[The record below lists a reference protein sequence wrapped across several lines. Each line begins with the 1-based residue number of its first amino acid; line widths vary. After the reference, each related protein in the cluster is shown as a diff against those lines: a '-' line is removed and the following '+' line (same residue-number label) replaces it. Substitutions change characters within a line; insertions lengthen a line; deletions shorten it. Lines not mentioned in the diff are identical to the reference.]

1 MLVSI
6 LVIIACAIFWNMGG
20 QGYKWARGL
29 VIPAVLAVSKAVL
42 LGNFWAL
49 LYFGALWAMI
59 AGFSYGLSAPPH
71 KFWVMVL
78 GKGDDGNEPVV
89 EALTRATCGLAWS
102 LAAVVFAFITGHWAY
117 FIIYTI
123 MSTILVTVF
132 GLNKNVK
139 VSELGTG
146 ASVALSILI

>member
-1 MLVSI
+1 MIQLI
-6 LVIIACAIFWNMGG
+6 AIIASSIAWHIGG

-29 VIPAVLAVSKAVL
+29 VVPAVLAVSKAVL

-59 AGFSYGLSAPPH
+59 AGFSYGLTSPVH
-71 KFWVMVL
+71 KFWVWVM
-78 GKGDDGNEPVV
+78 GKGEDGNEPVV

-102 LAAVVFAFITGHWAY
+102 LAALVFAFLTGHWVY
-117 FIIYTI
+117 FIVYTLV
-123 MSTILVTVF
+123 STLLVTLF

>member
-1 MLVSI
+1 MI
-6 LVIIACAIFWNMGG
+6 QIIAIIASSICWHLGG
-20 QGYKWARGL
+20 QGYKWARSF
-29 VIPAVLAVSKAVL
+29 VVPAVLAVSKAIL

-71 KFWVMVL
+71 KFWVWVM
-78 GKGDDGNEPVV
+78 GKGADGNEPVV
-89 EALTRATCGLAWS
+89 EALTRATCGLFWS
-102 LAAVVFAFITGHWAY
+102 LAALVFAFITGNWVAFGLY
-117 FIIYTI
+117 VIVC
-123 MSTILVTVF
+123 TILVTLF
-132 GLNKNVK
+132 GLHNKVR